1 MSFTLATLKTAI
13 DEYTQ
18 NTNWGSTTQIDAI
31 IKQAEQ
37 RINYA
42 VQIANFNTK
51 SEAGLLVADGS
62 SVAIADSATAPLAPI
77 YFKVRSRISVTA
89 AITSGST
96 TVTPVSMTGI
106 IAGATVSGSGI
117 ASGTTISTVASSTF
131 SISPA
136 AEATNGSASLTIGQ
150 PDTAWSYL
158 LMKDYN
164 FLSEYAPIETST
176 GTPKYY
182 SFYNDAQDAAPSNA
196 GTFAFAPFSS
206 GSFDYEILYF
216 FEPASLVTDT
226 AGTWLSVHG
235 KNALLYA
242 CLVEAYIFLKGEA
255 DLMQLYD
262 TKFKEALQTLV
273 MVEQGNYRTTYR
285 NRGMRAA

>member
-31 IKQAEQ
+31 IKQAEE

-51 SEAGLLVADGS
+51 SEAGLLATDGS
-62 SVAIADSATAPLAPI
+62 SVSVADSATAPLAPI
-77 YFKVRSRISVTA
+77 YFKVRSRISVTCS
-89 AITSGST
+89 ITNTSI

-106 IAGATVSGSGI
+106 IEGATVSGAGIVSG
-117 ASGTTISTVASSTF
+117 STVATVGVSTF
-131 SISPA
+131 TLSVA
-136 AEATNGSASLTIGQ
+136 AEATNASAALTIGQ
-150 PDTAWSYL
+150 PDTVWSYL

-164 FLSEYAPIETST
+164 FLSEYAPVETST

-182 SFYNDAQDAAPSNA
+182 SFYNDAQDATPSNA

-216 FEPASLVTDT
+216 FEPTSIVSDT
-226 AGTWLSVHG
+226 TGSWLAVHG

-242 CLVEAYIFLKGEA
+242 CLVEAYTFLKGET

-262 TKFKEALQTLV
+262 TKFKEALQTLI

-285 NRGMRAA
+285 SRETRAA